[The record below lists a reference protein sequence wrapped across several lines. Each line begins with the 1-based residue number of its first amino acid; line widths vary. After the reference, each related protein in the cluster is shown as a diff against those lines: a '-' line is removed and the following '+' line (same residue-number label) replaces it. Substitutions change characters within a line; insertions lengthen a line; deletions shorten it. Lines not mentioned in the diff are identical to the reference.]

1 MSYKEFEKNDVFY
14 NVIKA
19 KPFFQIK
26 IWNGSAV
33 VNSGNGQVVLNNLLT
48 GSQ

>member
-19 KPFFQIK
+19 KPSFQIK
-26 IWNGSAV
+26 IWNGTAV
-33 VNSGNGQVVLNNLLT
+33 VNVGNSEAVLNNLLT